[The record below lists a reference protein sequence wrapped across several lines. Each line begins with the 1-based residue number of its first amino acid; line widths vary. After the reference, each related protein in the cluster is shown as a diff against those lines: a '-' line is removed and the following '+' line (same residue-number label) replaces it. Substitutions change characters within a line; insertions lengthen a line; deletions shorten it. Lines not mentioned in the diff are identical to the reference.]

1 MSERAQKLLDE
12 VLALPEPD
20 RARLAAELLAS
31 LDAETDDDAE
41 AAWSAEITRRA
52 RRAHAD
58 PDAGIDWDVA
68 RAELGSG
75 LRRP

>member
-52 RRAHAD
+52 RRAHTD